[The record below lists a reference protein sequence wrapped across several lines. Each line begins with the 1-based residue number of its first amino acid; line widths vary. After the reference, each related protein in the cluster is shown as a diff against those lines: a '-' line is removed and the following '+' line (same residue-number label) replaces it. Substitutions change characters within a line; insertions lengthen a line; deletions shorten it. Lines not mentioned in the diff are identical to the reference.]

1 MLLESVLLGREQL
14 GNVERVADAT
24 LEEQRGVSTF
34 GSDHEDAAAV
44 RARDPGD
51 LKVARLQTWRQC
63 EHNPSISKNRARD
76 LPRHAGARIDCKREV
91 AYCREAQ
98 SEETSLDTEPS
109 GQQPAQLF
117 DARGVVDALPFAAM
131 VVGADDIVVLANQ
144 DALSLFAASP
154 GKKFNELDASYLVP
168 GLQAALES
176 VRAGGP
182 EQTFT
187 DVAWSVTG
195 REVHLELTLAP
206 TAGSG
211 DAAGGVLLSAVDR
224 SELLALRSE
233 LEALRAEHGELL
245 AEHEAGNDELHALN
259 EELRD
264 ANEGLRAQIQR
275 LAAAEE
281 ADARKNQFLAMLAHE
296 LRNPLAAVVN
306 ALHVIRKSG
315 ATDQQISQAVR
326 IADRQL
332 RHEARLL
339 DDLLDVSRIVLG
351 KISVQ
356 AEQVDLR
363 DCVRTALEAASFAIS
378 SRALRLDVELPPE
391 PLVVIGDATRLAQCV
406 GNLVSNAIKF
416 TPPGG
421 TVGVSARRQD
431 GHALIAVRDSG
442 AGIAPEILPRV
453 FELFVQGDPSLGR
466 SQGGLGIG
474 LTLVRHL
481 VQLHGGTVMAD
492 SAGPGQGS
500 RFEIRLPLTGRAASP
515 SMPDRLTAT
524 RPRRILLVEDNRDA
538 REMLRAVLELQGH
551 VVSETG
557 DGVAAVRLATQM
569 RPDVV
574 ILDIGLPGV
583 DGFETARRIRR
594 RLGERVRLVAV
605 SGYGDDEARE
615 RGRGAG
621 FDAHL
626 VKPVSPEA
634 LSETLDA
641 L

>member
-1 MLLESVLLGREQL
+1 L
-14 GNVERVADAT
+14 DA
-24 LEEQRGVSTF
+24 
-34 GSDHEDAAAV
+34 
-44 RARDPGD
+44 
-51 LKVARLQTWRQC
+51 
-63 EHNPSISKNRARD
+63 
-76 LPRHAGARIDCKREV
+76 
-91 AYCREAQ
+91 
-98 SEETSLDTEPS
+98 EPS
-109 GQQPAQLF
+109 GQRPAQPF
-117 DARGVVDALPFAAM
+117 DARVVVDALPFATL
-131 VVGADDIVVLANQ
+131 VVGADDIVLLANQ
-144 DALSLFAASP
+144 HAQALFGAVP
-154 GKKFNELDASYLVP
+154 GKKFNEMDASYLVP
-168 GLQAALES
+168 GLHAALES

-182 EQTFT
+182 GRTFT
-187 DVAWSVTG
+187 DIAWSVSE

-206 TAGSG
+206 VSVSA
-211 DAAGGVLLSAVDR
+211 DAEGGVLLSAVDR
-224 SELLALRSE
+224 SEVLALRSE
-233 LEALRAEHGELL
+233 LEALQTEHGELL
-245 AEHEAGNDELHALN
+245 AEHEAGHEELRVLN

-306 ALHVIRKSG
+306 ALHIIRKSRG
-315 ATDQQISQAVR
+315 TDQRIDQAVR

-351 KISVQ
+351 KVSVES
-356 AEQVDLR
+356 EQVDLR
-363 DCVRTALEAASFAIS
+363 DCLRTALEAASFTAS
-378 SRALRLDVELPPE
+378 SRGLRVDVELPQE
-391 PLVVIGDATRLAQCV
+391 PLVVTGDATRLAQCV
-406 GNLVSNAIKF
+406 GNLLSNAIKF

-421 TVGVSARRQD
+421 TVSVSARRQA
-431 GHALIAVRDSG
+431 GHAIVAVRDTG

-474 LTLVRHL
+474 LTLVQYL
-481 VQLHGGTVMAD
+481 VQLHGGTVVAD

-500 RFEIRLPLTGRAASP
+500 RFEIRLPLSSGEVSP
-515 SMPDRLTAT
+515 SVPERPTAT
-524 RPRRILLVEDNRDA
+524 RSRRILLVEDNRDA

-551 VVSETG
+551 VVSDTG
-557 DGVAAVRLATQM
+557 DGVAAVRLATQVL
-569 RPDVV
+569 PDVV

-605 SGYGDDEARE
+605 SGYGDDETRE

-634 LSETLDA
+634 LSQTLDA

>member
-1 MLLESVLLGREQL
+1 
-14 GNVERVADAT
+14 
-24 LEEQRGVSTF
+24 
-34 GSDHEDAAAV
+34 
-44 RARDPGD
+44 
-51 LKVARLQTWRQC
+51 
-63 EHNPSISKNRARD
+63 
-76 LPRHAGARIDCKREV
+76 
-91 AYCREAQ
+91 
-98 SEETSLDTEPS
+98 LDTKPS
-109 GQQPAQLF
+109 GQQPAQPF
-117 DARGVVDALPFAAM
+117 DARGVVDALPFAAL
-131 VVGADDIVVLANQ
+131 VVGADDIVLVANRQ
-144 DALSLFAASP
+144 ADSLFGAIP

-168 GLQAALES
+168 GLHAALES

-182 EQTFT
+182 GRTFT
-187 DVAWSVTG
+187 DVAWSVID
-195 REVHLELTLAP
+195 REVHLELNLAP
-206 TAGSG
+206 AYDSA

-233 LEALRAEHGELL
+233 LEALRTEHGELL
-245 AEHEAGNDELHALN
+245 AEHEAGNEELRTLN
-259 EELRD
+259 EELRG
-264 ANEGLRAQIQR
+264 ANEGLRAQVQR

-306 ALHVIRKSG
+306 ALHVIRKSRG
-315 ATDQQISQAVR
+315 ADQQIHQAVR

-339 DDLLDVSRIVLG
+339 DDLLDISRIVLG
-351 KISVQ
+351 KVTVES
-356 AEQVDLR
+356 EQVDLR
-363 DCVRTALEAASFAIS
+363 DCVRTALEAASFAVS
-378 SRALRLDVELPPE
+378 SRALRLGVELPQE
-391 PLVVIGDATRLAQCV
+391 PLVVTGDATRLAQCV
-406 GNLVSNAIKF
+406 GNLLSNAIKF

-421 TVGVSARRQD
+421 TVDVSAGRQE
-431 GHALIAVRDSG
+431 GHAVVAVRDSG
-442 AGIAPEILPRV
+442 VGIAPEIRPRV

-481 VQLHGGTVMAD
+481 VQLHGGTVVAD

-500 RFEIRLPLTGRAASP
+500 RFEIRLPLTSRAVSP
-515 SMPDRLTAT
+515 AAPEPPTTT

-538 REMLRAVLELQGH
+538 REMLRVVLELQGH
-551 VVSETG
+551 VVSEAG
-557 DGVAAVRLATQM
+557 DGVAAVRMATQIL
-569 RPDVV
+569 PDVV

-605 SGYGDDEARE
+605 SGYGDDETRQ

-634 LSETLDA
+634 LSQTLGA